1 MKTPLKVAIVR
12 LSSLGDIIHSASLL
26 PLLLESLKPTY
37 AVTLHWYIDKIFS
50 EILEDSPLID
60 KLIALPLKEAIAS
73 RKFYA
78 LTAIYHTLKQE
89 SYDIVLDLQGLLKSA
104 LISKLLST
112 NKVIGFQTA
121 KESLATFF
129 YHQKSQS
136 LMKNI
141 FYYVMQLWLLAHLA

>member
-60 KLIALPLKEAIAS
+60 KLRSVATARANTHIQGTFC
-73 RKFYA
+73 RK
-78 LTAIYHTLKQE
+78 Q
-89 SYDIVLDLQGLLKSA
+89 
-104 LISKLLST
+104 
-112 NKVIGFQTA
+112 
-121 KESLATFF
+121 
-129 YHQKSQS
+129 
-136 LMKNI
+136 LM
-141 FYYVMQLWLLAHLA
+141 